1 MMARPQRILELFG
14 LDGKVA
20 AITGAGRGIGAE
32 TARLLADAGATV
44 AIIDRNSDRA
54 DKIVG
59 EIRSV
64 GGHAR
69 SFVADVSEQRAV
81 QAVFADIKGALGRLD
96 VQVNN
101 AGIFPFEDFIE
112 LTSAEISRFMEGNLH
127 SLIFCM
133 QEGIKL
139 MRQHGE
145 GGRII
150 NMTSNAGWRP
160 VTKNNV
166 IYGASKAGISN
177 ITQSTALA
185 YAGENIL
192 INAVAPGGTETE
204 GATRRMAD
212 LERPPEGPVL
222 QPGRLPVG
230 RFGRPSDMA
239 GAVLFLASA
248 ASSYIT
254 GQIIMVDGGFDVS

>member
-1 MMARPQRILELFG
+1 MARPDRIQELFG
-14 LDGKVA
+14 LSGKVA
-20 AITGAGRGIGAE
+20 AITGAGHGIGAE
-32 TARLLADAGATV
+32 TARLFADAGALV
-44 AIIDRNSDRA
+44 AIIDRNADRA
-54 DKIVG
+54 EKLVTEIKAQRG
-59 EIRSV
+59 E
-64 GGHAR
+64 AR
-69 SFVADVSEQRAV
+69 AFIADVSGQSAV
-81 QAVFADIKGALGRLD
+81 QRVFGDVRRSLGRLD

-101 AGIFPFEDFIE
+101 AGIFPFEDFLE
-112 LTSAEISRFMEGNLH
+112 LTGADISRIMEGNLH

-139 MRQHGE
+139 MREHGQ

-177 ITQSTALA
+177 ITQSTAYA
-185 YAGENIL
+185 YANENIL
-192 INAVAPGGTETE
+192 INAVAPGGTLTE
-204 GATRRMAD
+204 GATRRF
-212 LERPPEGPVL
+212 ENSEKPPEGPIL

-230 RFGRPSDMA
+230 RFGQPIDMA
-239 GAVLFLASA
+239 TAVLFLASA

-254 GQIIMVDGGFDVS
+254 GQVIMVDGGFDVS

>member
-1 MMARPQRILELFG
+1 MARPQRIQELFG

-20 AITGAGRGIGAE
+20 AITGAGHGIGAE

-44 AIIDRNSDRA
+44 AIIDRNPERAEKLVSD
-54 DKIVG
+54 IV
-59 EIRSV
+59 SQ
-64 GGHAR
+64 GGKAQA
-69 SFVADVSEQRAV
+69 FIADVSGQEAV
-81 QAVFADIKGALGRLD
+81 KAVFAEIRAALGRLD

-112 LTSAEISRFMEGNLH
+112 LTGAEISRIMEGNLH
-127 SLIFCM
+127 SLVFCM

-139 MRQHGE
+139 MREHGE

-177 ITQSTALA
+177 ITQSTAYA

-204 GATRRMAD
+204 GAMRRLGD
-212 LERPPEGPVL
+212 SEQPPEGPIL

-230 RFGRPSDMA
+230 RFGRPIDMA
-239 GAVLFLASA
+239 AAVLFLASA

>member
-1 MMARPQRILELFG
+1 MARPQRIQELFG

-20 AITGAGRGIGAE
+20 AISGAGHGIGAE

-44 AIIDRNSDRA
+44 AIIDRNPDRA
-54 DKIVG
+54 EKLVADIV
-59 EIRSV
+59 SQ
-64 GGHAR
+64 GGKAQA
-69 SFVADVSEQRAV
+69 FIADVSDQDAV
-81 QAVFADIKGALGRLD
+81 KAVFAEIRAALGRLD

-112 LTSAEISRFMEGNLH
+112 LTGAEISRIMEGNLH
-127 SLIFCM
+127 SLVFCM

-139 MRQHGE
+139 MREHGD

-177 ITQSTALA
+177 ITQSTAYA

-204 GATRRMAD
+204 GALRRFESSD
-212 LERPPEGPVL
+212 QPPEGPIL

-230 RFGRPSDMA
+230 RFGRPIDMA
-239 GAVLFLASA
+239 AAVLFLASA

>member
-1 MMARPQRILELFG
+1 MARPQRILELFG

-20 AITGAGRGIGAE
+20 AITGAGHGIGAE
-32 TARLLADAGATV
+32 TARLLADAGARV
-44 AIIDRNSDRA
+44 AIIDRNQDRA
-54 DKIVG
+54 EKLAA
-59 EIRSV
+59 EIQAQ
-64 GGHAR
+64 GGAAYP
-69 SFVADVSEQRAV
+69 FIADVSEQAAV
-81 QAVFADIKGALGRLD
+81 QSVFADIRSALGRLD

-101 AGIFPFEDFIE
+101 AGIFPVERFLE
-112 LTSAEISRFMEGNLH
+112 LTGAEISRILEGNLH

-139 MRQHGE
+139 MREHGD

-150 NMTSNAGWRP
+150 NMSSNAGWRP

-177 ITQSTALA
+177 ITQSTAYA

-204 GATRRMAD
+204 GAVRRMANTD
-212 LERPPEGPVL
+212 LPAEGPIL

-230 RFGRPSDMA
+230 RFGRPIDTA

>member
-1 MMARPQRILELFG
+1 MARPQRIQELFG

-20 AITGAGRGIGAE
+20 AITGAGHGIGAE
-32 TARLLADAGATV
+32 TARLLADAGASV
-44 AIIDRNSDRA
+44 AIIDRNPDRA
-54 DKIVG
+54 QKLVADIKAQGG
-59 EIRSV
+59 EAWAFI
-64 GGHAR
+64 
-69 SFVADVSEQRAV
+69 ADVSDQAAV
-81 QAVFADIKGALGRLD
+81 QAVFTDIRETLGRLD

-101 AGIFPFEDFIE
+101 AGIFPFEDFLE
-112 LTSAEISRFMEGNLH
+112 LSGADISRIMEGNLH
-127 SLIFCM
+127 SLVYCM
-133 QEGIKL
+133 QAGIKL
-139 MRQHGE
+139 MREHGE

-177 ITQSTALA
+177 ITQSTAYA

-204 GATRRMAD
+204 GAMRRLAD
-212 LERPPEGPVL
+212 SERPAEGPIL

-230 RFGRPSDMA
+230 RFGRPIDMA

-254 GQIIMVDGGFDVS
+254 GQVIMVDGGFDVS

>member
-1 MMARPQRILELFG
+1 MARPQRIQELFG

-20 AITGAGRGIGAE
+20 AITGAGHGIGAE

-44 AIIDRNSDRA
+44 AIIDRNPDRA
-54 DKIVG
+54 DKLVAEVKAQGG
-59 EIRSV
+59 EASAFI
-64 GGHAR
+64 
-69 SFVADVSEQRAV
+69 ADVSEQAAV
-81 QAVFADIKGALGRLD
+81 QAVFADIAGALGRLD

-101 AGIFPFEDFIE
+101 AGIFPFEDFLE
-112 LTSAEISRFMEGNLH
+112 LSGADISRIMEGNLH
-127 SLIFCM
+127 SLVYCM
-133 QEGIKL
+133 QAGIKL
-139 MRQHGE
+139 MREHGD
-145 GGRII
+145 GGRIV

-166 IYGASKAGISN
+166 IYGASKAGITN
-177 ITQSTALA
+177 ITQSTAYA
-185 YAGENIL
+185 YAGEGIL

-204 GATRRMAD
+204 GAMRRLAD
-212 LERPPEGPVL
+212 SERPAEGPIL

-230 RFGRPSDMA
+230 RFGRPIDMA

-254 GQIIMVDGGFDVS
+254 GQVIMVDGGFDVS

>member
-1 MMARPQRILELFG
+1 MARPQRIQELFG

-20 AITGAGRGIGAE
+20 AITGAGHGIGAE

-44 AIIDRNSDRA
+44 AIIDRNPDRA
-54 DKIVG
+54 EKLVADIVAK
-59 EIRSV
+59 
-64 GGHAR
+64 GGKAR
-69 SFVADVSEQRAV
+69 AFIADVSGQDAV
-81 QAVFADIKGALGRLD
+81 KAVFAEIRAGLGRLD

-112 LTSAEISRFMEGNLH
+112 LSGAEISRIMEGNLH
-127 SLIFCM
+127 SLVFCM

-139 MRQHGE
+139 MREHGE

-177 ITQSTALA
+177 ITQSTAYA

-204 GATRRMAD
+204 GAMRRLGD
-212 LERPPEGPVL
+212 SEQPPEGPIL

-230 RFGRPSDMA
+230 RFGRPIDMA
-239 GAVLFLASA
+239 AAVLFLASA

>member
-1 MMARPQRILELFG
+1 MARPQRIQELFG

-20 AITGAGRGIGAE
+20 AITGAGHGIGAE

-44 AIIDRNSDRA
+44 AIIDRNPDRA
-54 DKIVG
+54 EKLVADITAQ
-59 EIRSV
+59 
-64 GGHAR
+64 GGKAR
-69 SFVADVSEQRAV
+69 AFIADVSGQDAV
-81 QAVFADIKGALGRLD
+81 KAVFAEIRAALGRLD

-112 LTSAEISRFMEGNLH
+112 LSGAEISRIMEGNLH
-127 SLIFCM
+127 SLVFCM

-139 MRQHGE
+139 MREHGE

-177 ITQSTALA
+177 ITQSTAYA
-185 YAGENIL
+185 FAGENIL

-204 GATRRMAD
+204 GAMRRLGD
-212 LERPPEGPVL
+212 SEQPPEGPIL
-222 QPGRLPVG
+222 QPDRLPVG
-230 RFGRPSDMA
+230 RFGRPIDMA
-239 GAVLFLASA
+239 AAVLFLASA

>member
-1 MMARPQRILELFG
+1 MARPQRIQELFG

-20 AITGAGRGIGAE
+20 AITGAGHGIGAE
-32 TARLLADAGATV
+32 TARLLADAGASV
-44 AIIDRNSDRA
+44 AIIDRNPDRA
-54 DKIVG
+54 EKLVAEIKAQGG
-59 EIRSV
+59 EAWAFI
-64 GGHAR
+64 
-69 SFVADVSEQRAV
+69 ADVSDQAAV
-81 QAVFADIKGALGRLD
+81 QAVFTDIRETLGRLD

-101 AGIFPFEDFIE
+101 AGIFPFEDFLE
-112 LTSAEISRFMEGNLH
+112 LSGADISRIMEGNLH
-127 SLIFCM
+127 SLVYCM
-133 QEGIKL
+133 QASIKL
-139 MRQHGE
+139 MREHGE

-177 ITQSTALA
+177 ITQSTAYA

-204 GATRRMAD
+204 GAMRRLAD
-212 LERPPEGPVL
+212 SERPAEGPIL

-230 RFGRPSDMA
+230 RFGRPIDMA

-254 GQIIMVDGGFDVS
+254 GQVIMVDGGFDVS

>member
-1 MMARPQRILELFG
+1 MARPQRIQELFG

-20 AITGAGRGIGAE
+20 AITGAGHGIGAE
-32 TARLLADAGATV
+32 TARLLADAGASV
-44 AIIDRNSDRA
+44 AIIDRNPDRA
-54 DKIVG
+54 QKLVADIKAQGG
-59 EIRSV
+59 EAWAFI
-64 GGHAR
+64 
-69 SFVADVSEQRAV
+69 ADVSDQAAV
-81 QAVFADIKGALGRLD
+81 QAVFTDIRETLGRLD

-101 AGIFPFEDFIE
+101 AGIFPFEDFLE
-112 LTSAEISRFMEGNLH
+112 LSGADISRIMEGNLH
-127 SLIFCM
+127 SLVYCM
-133 QEGIKL
+133 QASIKL
-139 MRQHGE
+139 MREHGE

-177 ITQSTALA
+177 ITQSTAYA

-204 GATRRMAD
+204 GAMRRLAD
-212 LERPPEGPVL
+212 SERPAEGPIL

-230 RFGRPSDMA
+230 RFGRPIDMA

-254 GQIIMVDGGFDVS
+254 GQVIMVDGGFDVS

>member
-1 MMARPQRILELFG
+1 MARPQRIQELFG

-20 AITGAGRGIGAE
+20 AITGAGHGIGAE
-32 TARLLADAGATV
+32 TARLLADAGASV
-44 AIIDRNSDRA
+44 AIIDRNPDRA
-54 DKIVG
+54 EKLVA
-59 EIRSV
+59 EIRGQ
-64 GGHAR
+64 GGEAR
-69 SFVADVSEQRAV
+69 AFIADVSDQAAV
-81 QAVFADIKGALGRLD
+81 RAVFADIRADLGRLD

-101 AGIFPFEDFIE
+101 AGIFPFEDFLE
-112 LTSAEISRFMEGNLH
+112 LSGAEISRIMEGNLH
-127 SLIFCM
+127 SLVFCM

-139 MRQHGE
+139 MRERGD
-145 GGRII
+145 GGRIV

-177 ITQSTALA
+177 ITQSTAYA

-204 GATRRMAD
+204 GALRRLAD
-212 LERPPEGPVL
+212 SERPAEGPIL

-230 RFGRPSDMA
+230 RFGKPIDMA

-254 GQIIMVDGGFDVS
+254 GQVIMVDGGFDVS

>member
-1 MMARPQRILELFG
+1 MARPQRILELFG
-14 LDGKVA
+14 LGGKVA
-20 AITGAGRGIGAE
+20 AITGAGHGIGAE

-44 AIIDRNSDRA
+44 AIIDRNPDRA
-54 DKIVG
+54 EKLVSEIDAQGG
-59 EIRSV
+59 E
-64 GGHAR
+64 AR
-69 SFVADVSEQRAV
+69 AFVADVSEQPAV
-81 QAVFADIKGALGRLD
+81 RAVFANIKSTLGRLD

-112 LTSAEISRFMEGNLH
+112 LTGAEISRIMVGNLH
-127 SLIFCM
+127 SLVFCM
-133 QEGIKL
+133 QEAIKL
-139 MRQHGE
+139 MREHG

-150 NMTSNAGWRP
+150 NMSSNAGWRP

-177 ITQSTALA
+177 ITQSTAYA

-204 GATRRMAD
+204 GAIRRMAD
-212 LERPPEGPVL
+212 TERPAEGPIL

-230 RFGRPSDMA
+230 RFGRPIDVA

-254 GQIIMVDGGFDVS
+254 GQVIMVDGGFDVS

>member
-1 MMARPQRILELFG
+1 MARPQRIQELFG

-32 TARLLADAGATV
+32 TAVLLADAGATV
-44 AIIDRNSDRA
+44 AVIDRNPDRA
-54 DKIVG
+54 QKVVAEIKGHGG
-59 EIRSV
+59 E
-64 GGHAR
+64 AR
-69 SFVADVSEQRAV
+69 AFIADVSSQAAV
-81 QAVFADIKGALGRLD
+81 HAVFSDIRNALGRLD

-112 LTSAEISRFMEGNLH
+112 LTGPEISRIMEGNLH
-127 SLIFCM
+127 SLVFCM
-133 QEGIKL
+133 QAGIKL
-139 MRQHGE
+139 MREHGN

-177 ITQSTALA
+177 ITQSTAYA

-204 GATRRMAD
+204 GAMRRLQD
-212 LERPPEGPVL
+212 SERPPEGPIL

-230 RFGRPSDMA
+230 RFGRPIDAA

-254 GQIIMVDGGFDVS
+254 GQVIMVDGGFDVS

>member
-1 MMARPQRILELFG
+1 MAKPQRILELFG
-14 LDGKVA
+14 LAGKVA
-20 AITGAGRGIGAE
+20 AITGAGHGIGAE

-44 AIIDRNSDRA
+44 AIIDRNPDRA
-54 DKIVG
+54 EKLVAEIKSQGG
-59 EIRSV
+59 E
-64 GGHAR
+64 AR
-69 SFVADVSEQRAV
+69 AFIADVSEQPAV
-81 QAVFADIKGALGRLD
+81 RTVFANIRSALGRLD

-112 LTSAEISRFMEGNLH
+112 LTGAEISRIMEGNLH
-127 SLIFCM
+127 SLVFCM

-139 MRQHGE
+139 MREHGG

-150 NMTSNAGWRP
+150 NMSSNAGWRP

-177 ITQSTALA
+177 ITQSTAYA

-204 GATRRMAD
+204 GVIRR
-212 LERPPEGPVL
+212 LQNTERPAEGPIL
-222 QPGRLPVG
+222 QPGRIPVG
-230 RFGRPSDMA
+230 RFGRPIDIA
-239 GAVLFLASA
+239 GVVLFLASA

-254 GQIIMVDGGFDVS
+254 GQVIMVDGGFDVG

>member
-1 MMARPQRILELFG
+1 MARPQRILELFG
-14 LDGKVA
+14 LGGKVA
-20 AITGAGRGIGAE
+20 AITGAGHGIGAE

-44 AIIDRNSDRA
+44 AIIDRNPDRA
-54 DKIVG
+54 ERLVAEIKSQGG
-59 EIRSV
+59 E
-64 GGHAR
+64 AR
-69 SFVADVSEQRAV
+69 AFFADVSEQSAV
-81 QAVFADIKGALGRLD
+81 RAVFANIKSALGRLD

-112 LTSAEISRFMEGNLH
+112 LTGADISRIMEGNLH
-127 SLIFCM
+127 SLVFCM

-139 MRQHGE
+139 MREHGG

-150 NMTSNAGWRP
+150 NMSSNAGWRP

-177 ITQSTALA
+177 ITQSTAYA

-204 GATRRMAD
+204 GAIRRMAD
-212 LERPPEGPVL
+212 TERPAEGPIL

-230 RFGRPSDMA
+230 RFGRPIDTA

-254 GQIIMVDGGFDVS
+254 GQVIMVDGGFDVS

>member
-1 MMARPQRILELFG
+1 MARPQRIQELFG
-14 LDGKVA
+14 LSGKVA
-20 AITGAGRGIGAE
+20 SITGAGRGIGAE

-44 AIIDRNSDRA
+44 AIIDRNPDRA
-54 DKIVG
+54 EKIVDEISAQGG
-59 EIRSV
+59 E
-64 GGHAR
+64 AR
-69 SFVADVSEQRAV
+69 AFVADVSEQKAV
-81 QAVFADIKGALGRLD
+81 QAVFTEIKSALGRLD

-112 LTSAEISRFMEGNLH
+112 LTGNDISRIMEGNLH
-127 SLIFCM
+127 SLVFCM

-139 MRQHGE
+139 MRQHGS

-150 NMTSNAGWRP
+150 NITSNAGWRP

-177 ITQSTALA
+177 ITQSTAYA

-204 GATRRMAD
+204 GAIRRMQD
-212 LERPPEGPVL
+212 SDRPPEGPIL

-230 RFGRPSDMA
+230 RFGRPIDIA

>member
-1 MMARPQRILELFG
+1 MARPQRIQDLFG

-20 AITGAGRGIGAE
+20 AITGAGHGIGAE

-44 AIIDRNSDRA
+44 AIIDRNRDRA
-54 DKIVG
+54 QRIVADIKDQGG
-59 EIRSV
+59 E
-64 GGHAR
+64 AR
-69 SFVADVSEQRAV
+69 AFVADVSEQAAV
-81 QAVFADIKGALGRLD
+81 RAVFADIKSSLGRLD

-101 AGIFPFEDFIE
+101 AGIFPVEDFIE
-112 LTSAEISRFMEGNLH
+112 LTGAEISRIMEGNLH
-127 SLIFCM
+127 SLVFCM

-139 MRQHGE
+139 MRAHGD
-145 GGRII
+145 GGRIV

-177 ITQSTALA
+177 ITQSTAYA
-185 YAGENIL
+185 YASENIL

-204 GATRRMAD
+204 GAIRRMQNTD
-212 LERPPEGPVL
+212 KPPEGPIL

-230 RFGRPSDMA
+230 RFGRPIDIA
-239 GAVLFLASA
+239 AAVLFLASA

>member
-1 MMARPQRILELFG
+1 MARAQRILELFG

-20 AITGAGRGIGAE
+20 AISGAGHGIGAE

-44 AIIDRNSDRA
+44 ALIDRNPDRVA
-54 DKIVG
+54 KIVA
-59 EIRSV
+59 EITEL
-64 GGHAR
+64 GGQAKA
-69 SFVADVSEQRAV
+69 FIADVTGQAAV
-81 QAVFADIKGALGRLD
+81 RAVFADIRGSLGRLD
-96 VQVNN
+96 IQVNN
-101 AGIFPFEDFIE
+101 AGIFPPEDFLE
-112 LTSAEISRFMEGNLH
+112 LSGAEISRIMQGNLH
-127 SLIFCM
+127 SLVFCM

-139 MRQHGE
+139 MREHGD

-150 NMTSNAGWRP
+150 NMSSNAGWRP

-177 ITQSTALA
+177 ITQSTAYA
-185 YAGENIL
+185 YAAEKIL
-192 INAVAPGGTETE
+192 INAVAPGGVETE
-204 GATRRMAD
+204 GAIRRLQNTDYPA
-212 LERPPEGPVL
+212 EGPIL

-230 RFGRPSDMA
+230 RFGRPIDMA

-254 GQIIMVDGGFDVS
+254 GQVIMVDGGFDVS

>member
-1 MMARPQRILELFG
+1 MARPERIQELFG

-20 AITGAGRGIGAE
+20 AITGAGHGIGAE
-32 TARLLADAGATV
+32 TARLLADAGASV
-44 AIIDRNSDRA
+44 AIIDRNPDRA
-54 DKIVG
+54 QK
-59 EIRSV
+59 
-64 GGHAR
+64 
-69 SFVADVSEQRAV
+69 FVADIKAQGGEAWAFIADVSDQAAV
-81 QAVFADIKGALGRLD
+81 QAVFTDIRETLGRLD

-101 AGIFPFEDFIE
+101 AGIFPFEDFLE
-112 LTSAEISRFMEGNLH
+112 LSGADISRIMEGNLH
-127 SLIFCM
+127 SLVYCM
-133 QEGIKL
+133 QAGIKL
-139 MRQHGE
+139 MREHGE

-177 ITQSTALA
+177 ITQSTAYA

-204 GATRRMAD
+204 GAMRRLAD
-212 LERPPEGPVL
+212 SERPAEGPIL

-230 RFGRPSDMA
+230 RFGRPIDMA

-254 GQIIMVDGGFDVS
+254 GQVIMVDGGFDVS

>member
-1 MMARPQRILELFG
+1 MARPERIQELFG

-20 AITGAGRGIGAE
+20 AITGAGHGIGAE
-32 TARLLADAGATV
+32 TARLLADAGASV
-44 AIIDRNSDRA
+44 AIIDRNPDRA
-54 DKIVG
+54 EKLVAEIKAQGG
-59 EIRSV
+59 EAWAFI
-64 GGHAR
+64 
-69 SFVADVSEQRAV
+69 ADVSDQAAV
-81 QAVFADIKGALGRLD
+81 QAVFTDIRETLGRLD

-101 AGIFPFEDFIE
+101 AGIFPFEDFLE
-112 LTSAEISRFMEGNLH
+112 LSGADISRIMEGNLH
-127 SLIFCM
+127 SLVYCM
-133 QEGIKL
+133 QAGIKL
-139 MRQHGE
+139 MREHGE

-177 ITQSTALA
+177 ITQSTAYA

-204 GATRRMAD
+204 GAMRRLAD
-212 LERPPEGPVL
+212 SERPAEGPIL

-230 RFGRPSDMA
+230 RFGRPIDMA

-254 GQIIMVDGGFDVS
+254 GQVIMVDGGFDVS